1 MKRTW
6 RAILA
11 LTLVCAVALTAAARA
26 LGSKALPLTMTD
38 ACTIGDPAAAE
49 GLHMAAR
56 IGMEQNRL
64 QWRMD
69 YDPAADTTDASFR
82 LAYSDRSGQWVFD
95 GSGYNIQCLLVDQE
109 DDSDPICR
117 EVLRQARASG
127 EELVDVTVHLAD
139 YWQDLPLSL
148 SGASWPG
155 GGDFVDVYGPWD
167 IGDTVPFPALSIPV
181 RESDDLTVTLA
192 RNADGSYEING
203 YDFTGISYAMYFTPF
218 SLPLEGGTLTTL
230 GIDPAAQPQ
239 PDWAPEG
246 YGLWYV
252 PVQTGDDGSS
262 TPVPSR
268 RQLVYPLDI
277 TRQQVVTLK
286 QEKLGGTVCLM
297 TQEDGQLVLRLLEGG
312 TYRLLQELPL
322 GPVPE
327 SDPGTGGYHTLTIRD
342 GFIVVLWDDQLTVL
356 SRTEEGYHLD
366 YTCPT
371 QTAYV
376 TGYTVSFTDPE
387 LESRAMRMPCRI
399 PWRPTS
405 PWPIRTGSW
414 RWPPTSATACLMS
427 CCWRSTA
434 RRGCCTPPPES
445 PAWSGSLPPTMSVP
459 CGCGRTRRPPS
470 RRRISPP
477 PSRSLLGRN
486 DEASPDPLYRN
497 LKIAILRAKCW
508 TPCLRRDTMQKNTL
522 KCEGFPAGTVYYP
535 VKERFLRRG
544 RGWVIPMGR

>member
-11 LTLVCAVALTAAARA
+11 LTLVCAVALTAAAMA

-38 ACTIGDPAAAE
+38 ACTIGNPAAAE

-82 LAYSDRSGQWVFD
+82 LAYSDRSGQWIFD
-95 GSGYNIQCLLVDQE
+95 GYGYNIQCLLVDQE

-127 EELVDVTVHLAD
+127 EETVDVTVHLAD

-148 SGASWPG
+148 SGAPWSG
-155 GGDFVDVYGPWD
+155 GEDFVDVYGPWD

-181 RESDDLTVTLA
+181 RESDDLTVTLT
-192 RNADGSYEING
+192 RNADGSYELSG

-218 SLPLEGGTLTTL
+218 SLPLEDGTLTTL

-252 PVQTGDDGSS
+252 PVQMDDDGSS
-262 TPVPSR
+262 APVPSR

-286 QEKLGGTVCLM
+286 QEKLGGTVYLM

-312 TYRLLQELPL
+312 TYRLLQELTL
-322 GPVPE
+322 GPAAE
-327 SDPGTGGYHTLTIRD
+327 DSASYDLTIRD
-342 GFIVVLWDDQLTVL
+342 GFAVVFRGEQLTVL

-387 LESRAMRMPCRI
+387 LEKQADEDAMPYTVAPNFAMAYQDGKLAVAAYIGNSSMVCVLLLEVYGPE
-399 PWRPTS
+399 
-405 PWPIRTGSW
+405 GLLY
-414 RWPPTSATACLMS
+414 ATARVPS
-427 CCWRSTA
+427 VERQFAADNVRSMWVREDKKA
-434 RRGCCTPPPES
+434 PFPEADISTPIPELT
-445 PAWSGSLPPTMSVP
+445 W
-459 CGCGRTRRPPS
+459 
-470 RRRISPP
+470 
-477 PSRSLLGRN
+477 
-486 DEASPDPLYRN
+486 E
-497 LKIAILRAKCW
+497 K
-508 TPCLRRDTMQKNTL
+508 
-522 KCEGFPAGTVYYP
+522 
-535 VKERFLRRG
+535 
-544 RGWVIPMGR
+544 

>member
-1 MKRTW
+1 MESHFGPD
-6 RAILA
+6 AG
-11 LTLVCAVALTAAARA
+11 VCRALTAAAMA

-82 LAYSDRSGQWVFD
+82 LAYSDRSGQWIFD
-95 GSGYNIQCLLVDQE
+95 GYGYNIQCLLVDQE

-127 EELVDVTVHLAD
+127 EETVDVTVHLAD

-148 SGASWPG
+148 SGAPWPG
-155 GGDFVDVYGPWD
+155 GEDFIDVYGPWD

-181 RESDDLTVTLA
+181 RASDDLTVALA

-203 YDFTGISYAMYFTPF
+203 YDFTGISSAMYFTPF

-252 PVQTGDDGSS
+252 PVQTDDDGSS

-286 QEKLGGTVCLM
+286 QEELGGTVYLM
-297 TQEDGQLVLRLLEGG
+297 TQEEGQLVLRLLEGG
-312 TYRLLQELPL
+312 TYRLLQELSL
-322 GPVPE
+322 GPAAE
-327 SDPGTGGYHTLTIRD
+327 DSASYDLTIRD
-342 GFIVVLWDDQLTVL
+342 GFAVVLWDDQLTVL

-387 LESRAMRMPCRI
+387 PEKQGDEDAMPYTVAPNFAMAYQDGKLAVAAYI
-399 PWRPTS
+399 GNGMS
-405 PWPIRTGSW
+405 YVLLLY
-414 RWPPTSATACLMS
+414 ATARVPS
-427 CCWRSTA
+427 VERQFAADNVRSMWVREDKKA
-434 RRGCCTPPPES
+434 PFPEADISTPIPELT
-445 PAWSGSLPPTMSVP
+445 W
-459 CGCGRTRRPPS
+459 
-470 RRRISPP
+470 
-477 PSRSLLGRN
+477 
-486 DEASPDPLYRN
+486 E
-497 LKIAILRAKCW
+497 K
-508 TPCLRRDTMQKNTL
+508 
-522 KCEGFPAGTVYYP
+522 
-535 VKERFLRRG
+535 
-544 RGWVIPMGR
+544 

>member
-11 LTLVCAVALTAAARA
+11 LTLVCAVALTAAAMA

-82 LAYSDRSGQWVFD
+82 LAYSDRSGQWIFD
-95 GSGYNIQCLLVDQE
+95 GYGYNIQCLLVDQE

-148 SGASWPG
+148 SGAPWSG
-155 GGDFVDVYGPWD
+155 GEDFVDVYGPWD

-203 YDFTGISYAMYFTPF
+203 YDFTGISSAMYFTPF
-218 SLPLEGGTLTTL
+218 SLPLEDGTLTTL

-252 PVQTGDDGSS
+252 PVQMNDDGNS

-286 QEKLGGTVCLM
+286 QEKLGGTVYLM

-312 TYRLLQELPL
+312 TYRLLQELTL
-322 GPVPE
+322 GPAAE
-327 SDPGTGGYHTLTIRD
+327 DSASYDLTVRD
-342 GFIVVLWDDQLTVL
+342 GFAVVFRGEQLTVL

-387 LESRAMRMPCRI
+387 LEKQDDADAMPYTVAPNFAMAYQDGKLAVAAYVGNSSMVCVLLLEVYGPE
-399 PWRPTS
+399 
-405 PWPIRTGSW
+405 GLLY
-414 RWPPTSATACLMS
+414 ATARVPS
-427 CCWRSTA
+427 VERQFAADNVRSMWVREDKEA
-434 RRGCCTPPPES
+434 PFPEADISTPIPELT
-445 PAWSGSLPPTMSVP
+445 W
-459 CGCGRTRRPPS
+459 
-470 RRRISPP
+470 
-477 PSRSLLGRN
+477 
-486 DEASPDPLYRN
+486 E
-497 LKIAILRAKCW
+497 K
-508 TPCLRRDTMQKNTL
+508 
-522 KCEGFPAGTVYYP
+522 
-535 VKERFLRRG
+535 
-544 RGWVIPMGR
+544 

>member
-11 LTLVCAVALTAAARA
+11 LTLVCAVALTAAAVA

-82 LAYSDRSGQWVFD
+82 LAYSDRSGQWIFD
-95 GSGYNIQCLLVDQE
+95 GYGYNIQCLLADQE

-127 EELVDVTVHLAD
+127 EAGGRD
-139 YWQDLPLSL
+139 
-148 SGASWPG
+148 GASG
-155 GGDFVDVYGPWD
+155 GLLAGPASVPQQRPLVRRRRLLRCLRPVGH
-167 IGDTVPFPALSIPV
+167 GDTVPFPALSIPV
-181 RESDDLTVTLA
+181 RESDDLTVALA
-192 RNADGSYEING
+192 RNADGSYELSG
-203 YDFTGISYAMYFTPF
+203 YDFTGISAAMYFTPF

-230 GIDPAAQPQ
+230 GIDPAAQLQ

-252 PVQTGDDGSS
+252 PVQTDDDGSS

-286 QEKLGGTVCLM
+286 QEKLGGTVYLM

-312 TYRLLQELPL
+312 TRLLQELSL

-342 GFIVVLWDDQLTVL
+342 GFAVVLWEDQLTVL

-387 LESRAMRMPCRI
+387 PEKQDDEDAMPYTVAPNFAMAYQDGKLAVAAYIGNSSMVCVLLLEVYGPE
-399 PWRPTS
+399 
-405 PWPIRTGSW
+405 GLLY
-414 RWPPTSATACLMS
+414 ATARVPS
-427 CCWRSTA
+427 V
-434 RRGCCTPPPES
+434 G
-445 PAWSGSLPPTMSVP
+445 GSLPPTMSAL

-477 PSRSLLGRN
+477 PSRSLLG
-486 DEASPDPLYRN
+486 EMTKHPPILCV
-497 LKIAILRAKCW
+497 KI
-508 TPCLRRDTMQKNTL
+508 
-522 KCEGFPAGTVYYP
+522 
-535 VKERFLRRG
+535 
-544 RGWVIPMGR
+544 

>member
-11 LTLVCAVALTAAARA
+11 LTLVCVVALTAAAMA

-82 LAYSDRSGQWVFD
+82 LAYSDQSGQWIFD
-95 GSGYNIQCLLVDQE
+95 GYGYNIQCLLVDQE

-148 SGASWPG
+148 SGAPWSG
-155 GGDFVDVYGPWD
+155 GEDFVDVYGPWD

-203 YDFTGISYAMYFTPF
+203 YDFTGISSAMYFTPF

-239 PDWAPEG
+239 TDWAPEG

-252 PVQTGDDGSS
+252 PVQMNDDGSS
-262 TPVPSR
+262 APVPSR

-286 QEKLGGTVCLM
+286 QEELGGTVYLM

-312 TYRLLQELPL
+312 TYRLLQELTL
-322 GPVPE
+322 GPAAE
-327 SDPGTGGYHTLTIRD
+327 DSASYDLTVRD
-342 GFIVVLWDDQLTVL
+342 GFAVVFRGEQLTVL

-387 LESRAMRMPCRI
+387 LEKQDDEDAMPYTVAPNFAMAYQDGKLAVAAYIGNSSMVCVLLLEVYGPE
-399 PWRPTS
+399 
-405 PWPIRTGSW
+405 GLLY
-414 RWPPTSATACLMS
+414 ATARVPS
-427 CCWRSTA
+427 VERQFAADNVRSMWVREDKKA
-434 RRGCCTPPPES
+434 PFPEADISTPIPELT
-445 PAWSGSLPPTMSVP
+445 W
-459 CGCGRTRRPPS
+459 
-470 RRRISPP
+470 
-477 PSRSLLGRN
+477 
-486 DEASPDPLYRN
+486 E
-497 LKIAILRAKCW
+497 K
-508 TPCLRRDTMQKNTL
+508 
-522 KCEGFPAGTVYYP
+522 
-535 VKERFLRRG
+535 
-544 RGWVIPMGR
+544 

>member
-11 LTLVCAVALTAAARA
+11 LTLVCAVALTAAAMA

-38 ACTIGDPAAAE
+38 ACTIGNPAAAE

-69 YDPAADTTDASFR
+69 YDPAADATDASFR
-82 LAYSDRSGQWVFD
+82 LAYSDRSGQWIFD
-95 GSGYNIQCLLVDQE
+95 GYGYNIQCLLVDQE

-155 GGDFVDVYGPWD
+155 GGDFCDAYGPWD

-181 RESDDLTVTLA
+181 RASDDLTVALA

-203 YDFTGISYAMYFTPF
+203 YDFTGISSAMYFTPF

-252 PVQTGDDGSS
+252 PVQTDDDGSS

-268 RQLVYPLDI
+268 R
-277 TRQQVVTLK
+277 
-286 QEKLGGTVCLM
+286 
-297 TQEDGQLVLRLLEGG
+297 QLVLRLLEGG
-312 TYRLLQELPL
+312 TYRLLQELSL
-322 GPVPE
+322 GPAAE
-327 SDPGTGGYHTLTIRD
+327 DSASYDLTIRD
-342 GFIVVLWDDQLTVL
+342 GFIVVLWDNQLTVL

-387 LESRAMRMPCRI
+387 LEKQGDEDAMPYTVAPNFAMAYQDGKLAVAAYIGNSSMVCVLLLEVYGPE
-399 PWRPTS
+399 
-405 PWPIRTGSW
+405 GLLY
-414 RWPPTSATACLMS
+414 ATARVPS
-427 CCWRSTA
+427 VERQFAADNVRSMWVREDKKA
-434 RRGCCTPPPES
+434 PFPEADISTPIPELT
-445 PAWSGSLPPTMSVP
+445 W
-459 CGCGRTRRPPS
+459 
-470 RRRISPP
+470 
-477 PSRSLLGRN
+477 
-486 DEASPDPLYRN
+486 E
-497 LKIAILRAKCW
+497 K
-508 TPCLRRDTMQKNTL
+508 
-522 KCEGFPAGTVYYP
+522 
-535 VKERFLRRG
+535 
-544 RGWVIPMGR
+544 

>member
-11 LTLVCAVALTAAARA
+11 LTLVCAVALTAAAMA

-82 LAYSDRSGQWVFD
+82 LAYSDRSGQWIFD
-95 GSGYNIQCLLVDQE
+95 GYGYNIQCLLVDQE

-148 SGASWPG
+148 SGAPWSG
-155 GGDFVDVYGPWD
+155 GEDFVDVYGPWD
-167 IGDTVPFPALSIPV
+167 IGDTVPFPALSVPV

-192 RNADGSYEING
+192 RNADGSYELSG
-203 YDFTGISYAMYFTPF
+203 YDFTGISSAMYFTPF

-239 PDWAPEG
+239 TDWAPEG

-252 PVQTGDDGSS
+252 PVQMNDDGNS

-286 QEKLGGTVCLM
+286 QEKLGGTVYLM
-297 TQEDGQLVLRLLEGG
+297 TQEEGQLVLRLLEGG

-322 GPVPE
+322 GPAAE
-327 SDPGTGGYHTLTIRD
+327 DSASYDLTVRD
-342 GFIVVLWDDQLTVL
+342 GFAVVFRGEQLTVL

-387 LESRAMRMPCRI
+387 PEKQDDEDAMPYTVAPNFAMAYQDGKLAVAAYVGNSSMVCVLLLEVYGPE
-399 PWRPTS
+399 
-405 PWPIRTGSW
+405 GLLY
-414 RWPPTSATACLMS
+414 ATARVPS
-427 CCWRSTA
+427 VERQFAADNVRSMWVREDKKA
-434 RRGCCTPPPES
+434 PFPEADISTPIPELT
-445 PAWSGSLPPTMSVP
+445 W
-459 CGCGRTRRPPS
+459 
-470 RRRISPP
+470 
-477 PSRSLLGRN
+477 
-486 DEASPDPLYRN
+486 E
-497 LKIAILRAKCW
+497 K
-508 TPCLRRDTMQKNTL
+508 
-522 KCEGFPAGTVYYP
+522 
-535 VKERFLRRG
+535 
-544 RGWVIPMGR
+544 

>member
-6 RAILA
+6 RGILA
-11 LTLVCAVALTAAARA
+11 LTLVCAVALTAAAMA

-82 LAYSDRSGQWVFD
+82 LAYSDRSGQWIFD
-95 GSGYNIQCLLVDQE
+95 GYGYNIQCLLVDQE

-148 SGASWPG
+148 SSAPWPG
-155 GGDFVDVYGPWD
+155 GGDFCDAYGPWD

-181 RESDDLTVTLA
+181 RESDDLTVALA

-203 YDFTGISYAMYFTPF
+203 YDFTGISSAMYFTPF
-218 SLPLEGGTLTTL
+218 SLPLEDGTLTTL

-252 PVQTGDDGSS
+252 PVQMDDDGSS
-262 TPVPSR
+262 APVPSR

-286 QEKLGGTVCLM
+286 QEELGGTVYLM

-312 TYRLLQELPL
+312 TYRLLQELSL
-322 GPVPE
+322 GPVP
-327 SDPGTGGYHTLTIRD
+327 
-342 GFIVVLWDDQLTVL
+342 
-356 SRTEEGYHLD
+356 
-366 YTCPT
+366 
-371 QTAYV
+371 
-376 TGYTVSFTDPE
+376 
-387 LESRAMRMPCRI
+387 
-399 PWRPTS
+399 
-405 PWPIRTGSW
+405 
-414 RWPPTSATACLMS
+414 
-427 CCWRSTA
+427 
-434 RRGCCTPPPES
+434 
-445 PAWSGSLPPTMSVP
+445 
-459 CGCGRTRRPPS
+459 
-470 RRRISPP
+470 
-477 PSRSLLGRN
+477 
-486 DEASPDPLYRN
+486 
-497 LKIAILRAKCW
+497 
-508 TPCLRRDTMQKNTL
+508 
-522 KCEGFPAGTVYYP
+522 
-535 VKERFLRRG
+535 
-544 RGWVIPMGR
+544 

>member
-11 LTLVCAVALTAAARA
+11 LTLVCAVALTAAAMA
-26 LGSKALPLTMTD
+26 LGSQALPLTMTD

-82 LAYSDRSGQWVFD
+82 LAYSDRSGQWIFD
-95 GSGYNIQCLLVDQE
+95 GYGYNIQCLLVDQE

-148 SGASWPG
+148 SGAPWSG
-155 GGDFVDVYGPWD
+155 GEDFCDVYGPWD

-181 RESDDLTVTLA
+181 RASDDLTVALA
-192 RNADGSYEING
+192 RSADGSYEING
-203 YDFTGISYAMYFTPF
+203 YDFTGISSAMYFTPF

-252 PVQTGDDGSS
+252 PVQTDDDGSS

-268 RQLVYPLDI
+268 RQLVYP
-277 TRQQVVTLK
+277 
-286 QEKLGGTVCLM
+286 
-297 TQEDGQLVLRLLEGG
+297 
-312 TYRLLQELPL
+312 P
-322 GPVPE
+322 
-327 SDPGTGGYHTLTIRD
+327 GYHPPA
-342 GFIVVLWDDQLTVL
+342 G
-356 SRTEEGYHLD
+356 G
-366 YTCPT
+366 
-371 QTAYV
+371 
-376 TGYTVSFTDPE
+376 DPE
-387 LESRAMRMPCRI
+387 AGE
-399 PWRPTS
+399 
-405 PWPIRTGSW
+405 
-414 RWPPTSATACLMS
+414 
-427 CCWRSTA
+427 A
-434 RRGCCTPPPES
+434 RRHGVS
-445 PAWSGSLPPTMSVP
+445 HDAGGRPAGAAPAGGRHLPPAAGAAPRPGAGVGSRH
-459 CGCGRTRRPPS
+459 GRVSYSDHP
-470 RRRISPP
+470 
-477 PSRSLLGRN
+477 GR
-486 DEASPDPLYRN
+486 
-497 LKIAILRAKCW
+497 
-508 TPCLRRDTMQKNTL
+508 
-522 KCEGFPAGTVYYP
+522 
-535 VKERFLRRG
+535 LRRG
-544 RGWVIPMGR
+544 ALG

>member
-11 LTLVCAVALTAAARA
+11 LTLVCAVALTAAAMA

-82 LAYSDRSGQWVFD
+82 LAYSDRSGQWIFD

-148 SGASWPG
+148 SGAPWSG
-155 GGDFVDVYGPWD
+155 GEDFVDVYGPWD

-203 YDFTGISYAMYFTPF
+203 YDFTGISAAMYFTPF

-239 PDWAPEG
+239 TDWAPEG

-252 PVQTGDDGSS
+252 PVQMNDDGSS
-262 TPVPSR
+262 APVPSR

-286 QEKLGGTVCLM
+286 QEELGGTVYLM
-297 TQEDGQLVLRLLEGG
+297 TQEEGQLVLRLLEGG
-312 TYRLLQELPL
+312 TYRLLQELTL
-322 GPVPE
+322 GPAAE
-327 SDPGTGGYHTLTIRD
+327 DSASYDLTVRD
-342 GFIVVLWDDQLTVL
+342 GFAVVFRGEQLTVL

-387 LESRAMRMPCRI
+387 PEKQDDEDAMPYTVAPNFAMAYQDGKLAVAAYIGNSSMVCVLLLEVYGPE
-399 PWRPTS
+399 
-405 PWPIRTGSW
+405 GLLY
-414 RWPPTSATACLMS
+414 ATARVPSVERQFAADNVRPM
-427 CCWRSTA
+427 WVREDKKAPFPEADIST
-434 RRGCCTPPPES
+434 PIPELT
-445 PAWSGSLPPTMSVP
+445 W
-459 CGCGRTRRPPS
+459 
-470 RRRISPP
+470 
-477 PSRSLLGRN
+477 
-486 DEASPDPLYRN
+486 E
-497 LKIAILRAKCW
+497 K
-508 TPCLRRDTMQKNTL
+508 
-522 KCEGFPAGTVYYP
+522 
-535 VKERFLRRG
+535 
-544 RGWVIPMGR
+544 

>member
-11 LTLVCAVALTAAARA
+11 LTLVCAVALTAAAMA

-69 YDPAADTTDASFR
+69 YDPAADTTDASFQ
-82 LAYSDRSGQWVFD
+82 LAYSDRSGQWIFD

-109 DDSDPICR
+109 D
-117 EVLRQARASG
+117 LRQARASG

-148 SGASWPG
+148 SGAPWSG
-155 GGDFVDVYGPWD
+155 GEDFVDVYGPWD
-167 IGDTVPFPALSIPV
+167 IGDTVPFPALSVPV

-203 YDFTGISYAMYFTPF
+203 YDFTGISAAMYFTPF

-239 PDWAPEG
+239 TDWAPEG

-252 PVQTGDDGSS
+252 PVQMNDDGSS
-262 TPVPSR
+262 APVPSR

-286 QEKLGGTVCLM
+286 QEELGGTVYLM

-312 TYRLLQELPL
+312 TYRLLQELTL
-322 GPVPE
+322 GPAAE
-327 SDPGTGGYHTLTIRD
+327 DSTSYDLTIRD
-342 GFIVVLWDDQLTVL
+342 GFAVVLWEDQLTVL

-387 LESRAMRMPCRI
+387 PEKQDDEDAMPYTVAPNFAMAYQDGKLAVAAYVGNSSMVCVLLLEVYGPE
-399 PWRPTS
+399 
-405 PWPIRTGSW
+405 GLLY
-414 RWPPTSATACLMS
+414 ATARVPS
-427 CCWRSTA
+427 VERQFAADNVRSMWVREDKKA
-434 RRGCCTPPPES
+434 PFPEADISTPIPELT
-445 PAWSGSLPPTMSVP
+445 W
-459 CGCGRTRRPPS
+459 
-470 RRRISPP
+470 
-477 PSRSLLGRN
+477 
-486 DEASPDPLYRN
+486 E
-497 LKIAILRAKCW
+497 K
-508 TPCLRRDTMQKNTL
+508 
-522 KCEGFPAGTVYYP
+522 
-535 VKERFLRRG
+535 
-544 RGWVIPMGR
+544 

>member
-11 LTLVCAVALTAAARA
+11 LTLVCAVALTAAAMA

-82 LAYSDRSGQWVFD
+82 LAYSDRSGQWIFD
-95 GSGYNIQCLLVDQE
+95 GYGYNIQCLLVDQE

-127 EELVDVTVHLAD
+127 EELVDVTVQLAD

-148 SGASWPG
+148 SGASWSG
-155 GGDFVDVYGPWD
+155 GGDFCDVYGPWD

-192 RNADGSYEING
+192 RSADGSYEING
-203 YDFTGISYAMYFTPF
+203 YDFTGISSAMYFTPF

-252 PVQTGDDGSS
+252 PVQTDDDGSS

-286 QEKLGGTVCLM
+286 QEELGGTVYLM

-312 TYRLLQELPL
+312 TYRLLQELSL
-322 GPVPE
+322 GPAAEDSASYDLAV
-327 SDPGTGGYHTLTIRD
+327 RD
-342 GFIVVLWDDQLTVL
+342 GFAVVFRGEQLTVL

-387 LESRAMRMPCRI
+387 LEKQGDEDAMPYTVAPNFTMAYQDGKLAVAAYVGNSSMVCVLLLEVYGPE
-399 PWRPTS
+399 
-405 PWPIRTGSW
+405 GLLY
-414 RWPPTSATACLMS
+414 ATARVPSVERQFAADNVRPM
-427 CCWRSTA
+427 WVREDKKAPFPEADIST
-434 RRGCCTPPPES
+434 PIPELT
-445 PAWSGSLPPTMSVP
+445 W
-459 CGCGRTRRPPS
+459 
-470 RRRISPP
+470 
-477 PSRSLLGRN
+477 
-486 DEASPDPLYRN
+486 E
-497 LKIAILRAKCW
+497 K
-508 TPCLRRDTMQKNTL
+508 
-522 KCEGFPAGTVYYP
+522 
-535 VKERFLRRG
+535 
-544 RGWVIPMGR
+544 

>member
-11 LTLVCAVALTAAARA
+11 LTLVCAVALTAAAMA

-127 EELVDVTVHLAD
+127 EKLVDVTVHLAD

-356 SRTEEGYHLD
+356 SRTE
-366 YTCPT
+366 
-371 QTAYV
+371 
-376 TGYTVSFTDPE
+376 
-387 LESRAMRMPCRI
+387 
-399 PWRPTS
+399 
-405 PWPIRTGSW
+405 
-414 RWPPTSATACLMS
+414 
-427 CCWRSTA
+427 
-434 RRGCCTPPPES
+434 
-445 PAWSGSLPPTMSVP
+445 
-459 CGCGRTRRPPS
+459 
-470 RRRISPP
+470 
-477 PSRSLLGRN
+477 
-486 DEASPDPLYRN
+486 
-497 LKIAILRAKCW
+497 
-508 TPCLRRDTMQKNTL
+508 
-522 KCEGFPAGTVYYP
+522 
-535 VKERFLRRG
+535 
-544 RGWVIPMGR
+544 

>member
-11 LTLVCAVALTAAARA
+11 LTLVCVVALTAAAMA

-82 LAYSDRSGQWVFD
+82 LAYSDQSGQWIFD
-95 GSGYNIQCLLVDQE
+95 GYGYNIQCLLVDQE

-148 SGASWPG
+148 SGAPWSG
-155 GGDFVDVYGPWD
+155 GEDFIDVYGPWD

-181 RESDDLTVTLA
+181 RESDDLTVALA

-203 YDFTGISYAMYFTPF
+203 YDFTGISSAMYFTPF

-252 PVQTGDDGSS
+252 PVQTDDDGSS

-286 QEKLGGTVCLM
+286 QEELGGTVYLM
-297 TQEDGQLVLRLLEGG
+297 TQEEGQLVLRLLEGG
-312 TYRLLQELPL
+312 TYRLLQELSL

-342 GFIVVLWDDQLTVL
+342 GFAVVFRGEQLTVL

-387 LESRAMRMPCRI
+387 LEKQGDEDAMPYTVAPNFAMAYQDGKLAVAAYVGNSSMVCVLLLEVYGPE
-399 PWRPTS
+399 
-405 PWPIRTGSW
+405 GLLY
-414 RWPPTSATACLMS
+414 ATARVPS
-427 CCWRSTA
+427 VERQFAADNVRSMWVREDKKA
-434 RRGCCTPPPES
+434 PFPEADISTPIPELT
-445 PAWSGSLPPTMSVP
+445 W
-459 CGCGRTRRPPS
+459 
-470 RRRISPP
+470 
-477 PSRSLLGRN
+477 
-486 DEASPDPLYRN
+486 E
-497 LKIAILRAKCW
+497 K
-508 TPCLRRDTMQKNTL
+508 
-522 KCEGFPAGTVYYP
+522 
-535 VKERFLRRG
+535 
-544 RGWVIPMGR
+544 

>member
-11 LTLVCAVALTAAARA
+11 LTLVCAVALTAAAMA

-82 LAYSDRSGQWVFD
+82 LAYNDRSGQWLFD
-95 GSGYNIQCLLVDQE
+95 GYGYNIQCLLVDQE

-127 EELVDVTVHLAD
+127 EETVDVTVHLAD

-148 SGASWPG
+148 SGALWSG
-155 GGDFVDVYGPWD
+155 GGDFCDVYGPWD

-181 RESDDLTVTLA
+181 RESDDLTVALA
-192 RNADGSYEING
+192 RNADGSYELSG
-203 YDFTGISYAMYFTPF
+203 YDFTGISSAMYFTPF

-252 PVQTGDDGSS
+252 PVQTDDDGSS
-262 TPVPSR
+262 IPVPSR

-286 QEKLGGTVCLM
+286 QEKLGGTVYLM
-297 TQEDGQLVLRLLEGG
+297 TQEDG
-312 TYRLLQELPL
+312 LLQELTL
-322 GPVPE
+322 GPAAE
-327 SDPGTGGYHTLTIRD
+327 DSASYDLTVRD
-342 GFIVVLWDDQLTVL
+342 GFAVVLWEDQMTVL

-387 LESRAMRMPCRI
+387 PEKQGDEDAMPYTVAPNFAMAYQDGKLAVAAYIGNSSMVCVLLLEVYGPE
-399 PWRPTS
+399 
-405 PWPIRTGSW
+405 GLLY
-414 RWPPTSATACLMS
+414 ATARVPS
-427 CCWRSTA
+427 VERQFAADNVRSMWVREDKKA
-434 RRGCCTPPPES
+434 PFPEADISTPTPELT
-445 PAWSGSLPPTMSVP
+445 W
-459 CGCGRTRRPPS
+459 
-470 RRRISPP
+470 
-477 PSRSLLGRN
+477 
-486 DEASPDPLYRN
+486 E
-497 LKIAILRAKCW
+497 K
-508 TPCLRRDTMQKNTL
+508 
-522 KCEGFPAGTVYYP
+522 
-535 VKERFLRRG
+535 
-544 RGWVIPMGR
+544 

>member
-11 LTLVCAVALTAAARA
+11 LALVCAVALTAAAMA

-82 LAYSDRSGQWVFD
+82 LAYSDRSGQWIFD
-95 GSGYNIQCLLVDQE
+95 GYGYNIQCLLVDQE

-148 SGASWPG
+148 SGASWSG

-167 IGDTVPFPALSIPV
+167 VGDTVPFPALSIPV

-192 RNADGSYEING
+192 RNADGSYELNG
-203 YDFTGISYAMYFTPF
+203 YDFTGISSAMYFTPF

-230 GIDPAAQPQ
+230 GVDPAAQPQ

-252 PVQTGDDGSS
+252 RMMTGAA
-262 TPVPSR
+262 
-268 RQLVYPLDI
+268 PL
-277 TRQQVVTLK
+277 
-286 QEKLGGTVCLM
+286 
-297 TQEDGQLVLRLLEGG
+297 
-312 TYRLLQELPL
+312 
-322 GPVPE
+322 
-327 SDPGTGGYHTLTIRD
+327 
-342 GFIVVLWDDQLTVL
+342 
-356 SRTEEGYHLD
+356 
-366 YTCPT
+366 
-371 QTAYV
+371 
-376 TGYTVSFTDPE
+376 
-387 LESRAMRMPCRI
+387 CR
-399 PWRPTS
+399 PAA
-405 PWPIRTGSW
+405 SW
-414 RWPPTSATACLMS
+414 
-427 CCWRSTA
+427 
-434 RRGCCTPPPES
+434 CTPWIS
-445 PAWSGSLPPTMSVP
+445 PA
-459 CGCGRTRRPPS
+459 S
-470 RRRISPP
+470 R
-477 PSRSLLGRN
+477 
-486 DEASPDPLYRN
+486 
-497 LKIAILRAKCW
+497 W
-508 TPCLRRDTMQKNTL
+508 
-522 KCEGFPAGTVYYP
+522 
-535 VKERFLRRG
+535 
-544 RGWVIPMGR
+544 

>member
-11 LTLVCAVALTAAARA
+11 LTLVCAVALTAAAMA

-82 LAYSDRSGQWVFD
+82 LAYSDRSGQWIFD
-95 GSGYNIQCLLVDQE
+95 GYGYNIQCLLVDQE

-148 SGASWPG
+148 SGAPWSG
-155 GGDFVDVYGPWD
+155 GEDFVDVYGPWD

-203 YDFTGISYAMYFTPF
+203 YDFTGISSAMYFTPF

-239 PDWAPEG
+239 TDWAPEG

-252 PVQTGDDGSS
+252 PVQMNDDGSS
-262 TPVPSR
+262 APVPSR

-286 QEKLGGTVCLM
+286 QEELGGTVYLM

-312 TYRLLQELPL
+312 TYRLLQELSL
-322 GPVPE
+322 GPAAE
-327 SDPGTGGYHTLTIRD
+327 DSASYDLTVRD
-342 GFIVVLWDDQLTVL
+342 GFAVVFRGEQLTVL

-387 LESRAMRMPCRI
+387 PEKQDDEDAMPYTVAPNFAMAYQDGKLAVAAYVGNSSMVCVLLLEVYGPE
-399 PWRPTS
+399 
-405 PWPIRTGSW
+405 GLLY
-414 RWPPTSATACLMS
+414 ATARVPS
-427 CCWRSTA
+427 VERQFAADNVRSMWVREDKKA
-434 RRGCCTPPPES
+434 PFPEADISTPIPELT
-445 PAWSGSLPPTMSVP
+445 W
-459 CGCGRTRRPPS
+459 
-470 RRRISPP
+470 
-477 PSRSLLGRN
+477 
-486 DEASPDPLYRN
+486 E
-497 LKIAILRAKCW
+497 K
-508 TPCLRRDTMQKNTL
+508 
-522 KCEGFPAGTVYYP
+522 
-535 VKERFLRRG
+535 
-544 RGWVIPMGR
+544 

>member
-11 LTLVCAVALTAAARA
+11 LTLVCAVALTAAAMA

-82 LAYSDRSGQWVFD
+82 LAYSDRSGQWIFD
-95 GSGYNIQCLLVDQE
+95 GYGYNIQCLLVDQE

-139 YWQDLPLSL
+139 YWQALPLSL

-155 GGDFVDVYGPWD
+155 GGDFCDVYGPWD

-181 RESDDLTVTLA
+181 RASDDLTVALA

-203 YDFTGISYAMYFTPF
+203 YDFTGISSAMYFTPF

-252 PVQTGDDGSS
+252 PVQTDDDGSS

-286 QEKLGGTVCLM
+286 QE
-297 TQEDGQLVLRLLEGG
+297 
-312 TYRLLQELPL
+312 
-322 GPVPE
+322 
-327 SDPGTGGYHTLTIRD
+327 
-342 GFIVVLWDDQLTVL
+342 
-356 SRTEEGYHLD
+356 GYHLD

-387 LESRAMRMPCRI
+387 PEKQGDEDAMPYTVAPNFAMTYQDGKLAVAAYVGNSSMVCVLLLEVYGPE
-399 PWRPTS
+399 
-405 PWPIRTGSW
+405 GLLY
-414 RWPPTSATACLMS
+414 ATARVPS
-427 CCWRSTA
+427 VERQFAADNVRSMWVREDKKA
-434 RRGCCTPPPES
+434 PFPEADISTPIPELT
-445 PAWSGSLPPTMSVP
+445 W
-459 CGCGRTRRPPS
+459 
-470 RRRISPP
+470 
-477 PSRSLLGRN
+477 
-486 DEASPDPLYRN
+486 E
-497 LKIAILRAKCW
+497 K
-508 TPCLRRDTMQKNTL
+508 
-522 KCEGFPAGTVYYP
+522 
-535 VKERFLRRG
+535 
-544 RGWVIPMGR
+544 

>member
-11 LTLVCAVALTAAARA
+11 LTLVCAVALTAAAMA
-26 LGSKALPLTMTD
+26 LGSKALPLMMTD

-82 LAYSDRSGQWVFD
+82 LAYSDRSGQWIFD

-148 SGASWPG
+148 SGAPWS
-155 GGDFVDVYGPWD
+155 GGDFCDVYGPWD

-203 YDFTGISYAMYFTPF
+203 YDFTGISSAMYFTPF
-218 SLPLEGGTLTTL
+218 SLPLEDGTLTTL

-252 PVQTGDDGSS
+252 PVQMDDDGSS
-262 TPVPSR
+262 APVPSR

-286 QEKLGGTVCLM
+286 QEELGGTVYLM
-297 TQEDGQLVLRLLEGG
+297 TQEEGQLVLRLLEGG
-312 TYRLLQELPL
+312 TYRLLQELTL
-322 GPVPE
+322 GPAAE
-327 SDPGTGGYHTLTIRD
+327 DSASYDLTIRD
-342 GFIVVLWDDQLTVL
+342 GFAVVLWEDQLTVL

-387 LESRAMRMPCRI
+387 LEKQDDEDAMPYTVAPNFAMAYQDGKLAVAAYIGNSSMVCVLLLEVYGPE
-399 PWRPTS
+399 
-405 PWPIRTGSW
+405 GLLY
-414 RWPPTSATACLMS
+414 ATARVPS
-427 CCWRSTA
+427 VERQFAADNVRSMWVREDKKA
-434 RRGCCTPPPES
+434 PFPEADISTPIPELT
-445 PAWSGSLPPTMSVP
+445 W
-459 CGCGRTRRPPS
+459 
-470 RRRISPP
+470 
-477 PSRSLLGRN
+477 
-486 DEASPDPLYRN
+486 E
-497 LKIAILRAKCW
+497 K
-508 TPCLRRDTMQKNTL
+508 
-522 KCEGFPAGTVYYP
+522 
-535 VKERFLRRG
+535 
-544 RGWVIPMGR
+544 

>member
-11 LTLVCAVALTAAARA
+11 LTLVCAVALTAAAMA

-82 LAYSDRSGQWVFD
+82 LAYSDRSGQWIFD
-95 GSGYNIQCLLVDQE
+95 GYGYNIQCLLVNQE

-127 EELVDVTVHLAD
+127 EETVDVTVHLAD

-148 SGASWPG
+148 SGALWSG
-155 GGDFVDVYGPWD
+155 GGDFCDVYGPWD
-167 IGDTVPFPALSIPV
+167 VGDTVPFPALSIPV
-181 RESDDLTVTLA
+181 RESDHLTVALA

-203 YDFTGISYAMYFTPF
+203 YDFTGISSAMYFTPF

-252 PVQTGDDGSS
+252 PVQTDDDGSS

-286 QEKLGGTVCLM
+286 QEKLGGTAPMVEQTGIIGVTEGIYNDMIAYSKNSDLM
-297 TQEDGQLVLRLLEGG
+297 ADEDFRKALGEAFIEIAQTDEGKEIISVFS
-312 TYRLLQELPL
+312 Q
-322 GPVPE
+322 V
-327 SDPGTGGYHTLTIRD
+327 
-342 GFIVVLWDDQLTVL
+342 
-356 SRTEEGYHLD
+356 
-366 YTCPT
+366 
-371 QTAYV
+371 
-376 TGYTVSFTDPE
+376 GYTWGKDSDYDGE
-387 LESRAMRMPCRI
+387 RDAQAMLK
-399 PWRPTS
+399 
-405 PWPIRTGSW
+405 
-414 RWPPTSATACLMS
+414 SA
-427 CCWRSTA
+427 
-434 RRGCCTPPPES
+434 G
-445 PAWSGSLPPTMSVP
+445 
-459 CGCGRTRRPPS
+459 
-470 RRRISPP
+470 
-477 PSRSLLGRN
+477 
-486 DEASPDPLYRN
+486 
-497 LKIAILRAKCW
+497 K
-508 TPCLRRDTMQKNTL
+508 
-522 KCEGFPAGTVYYP
+522 
-535 VKERFLRRG
+535 
-544 RGWVIPMGR
+544 

>member
-11 LTLVCAVALTAAARA
+11 LTLVCAVALTAAAMA

-82 LAYSDRSGQWVFD
+82 LAYSDRSGQWIFD
-95 GSGYNIQCLLVDQE
+95 GYGYNIQCLLVDQE

-127 EELVDVTVHLAD
+127 EETVDVTVHLAD

-148 SGASWPG
+148 SGAPWSG
-155 GGDFVDVYGPWD
+155 GEDFIDVYGPWD

-181 RESDDLTVTLA
+181 RASDDLTVALA

-203 YDFTGISYAMYFTPF
+203 YDFTGISSAMYFTPF

-252 PVQTGDDGSS
+252 PVQTDDDGSS

-286 QEKLGGTVCLM
+286 QEKLGGTVYLM

-312 TYRLLQELPL
+312 TYRLLQELSL
-322 GPVPE
+322 GPAAE
-327 SDPGTGGYHTLTIRD
+327 DSASYDLTIRD
-342 GFIVVLWDDQLTVL
+342 GFAVVLWEDQLTVL

-376 TGYTVSFTDPE
+376 TGYTVVSGWAAFCCSCGALWAGYSTDE
-387 LESRAMRMPCRI
+387 KR
-399 PWRPTS
+399 
-405 PWPIRTGSW
+405 RTDNEKVSLPVGRSGGGVCTGFHGDGYL
-414 RWPPTSATACLMS
+414 PVSAPDTVRLCPLRRLCGGRVSAGGGV
-427 CCWRSTA
+427 
-434 RRGCCTPPPES
+434 RRGGPGYPLHPRQ
-445 PAWSGSLPPTMSVP
+445 AAG
-459 CGCGRTRRPPS
+459 GR
-470 RRRISPP
+470 
-477 PSRSLLGRN
+477 
-486 DEASPDPLYRN
+486 
-497 LKIAILRAKCW
+497 
-508 TPCLRRDTMQKNTL
+508 
-522 KCEGFPAGTVYYP
+522 
-535 VKERFLRRG
+535 
-544 RGWVIPMGR
+544 

>member
-82 LAYSDRSGQWVFD
+82 LAYSDRSGQWIFD
-95 GSGYNIQCLLVDQE
+95 GYGYNIQCLLVDQE

-148 SGASWPG
+148 SGAPWSG
-155 GGDFVDVYGPWD
+155 GGDFCDVYGPWD

-181 RESDDLTVTLA
+181 RESDDLIVTLA

-203 YDFTGISYAMYFTPF
+203 YDFTGISSAMYFTPF

-252 PVQTGDDGSS
+252 PVQTDDDGSS

-286 QEKLGGTVCLM
+286 QEELGGTVYLM

-342 GFIVVLWDDQLTVL
+342 GFIVVLWEDQLTVL

-387 LESRAMRMPCRI
+387 PEKQDDEDAMPYTVAPNFAMAYQDEKLAVAAYIGNSSMVCVLLLEVYGPE
-399 PWRPTS
+399 
-405 PWPIRTGSW
+405 GLLY
-414 RWPPTSATACLMS
+414 ATARVPS
-427 CCWRSTA
+427 VERQFAADNVRSMWVREDKKA
-434 RRGCCTPPPES
+434 PFPEADISTPIPELT
-445 PAWSGSLPPTMSVP
+445 WG
-459 CGCGRTRRPPS
+459 
-470 RRRISPP
+470 
-477 PSRSLLGRN
+477 
-486 DEASPDPLYRN
+486 
-497 LKIAILRAKCW
+497 K
-508 TPCLRRDTMQKNTL
+508 
-522 KCEGFPAGTVYYP
+522 
-535 VKERFLRRG
+535 
-544 RGWVIPMGR
+544 

>member
-11 LTLVCAVALTAAARA
+11 LTLVCAVALTAAAMA

-82 LAYSDRSGQWVFD
+82 LAYSDRSGQWIFD
-95 GSGYNIQCLLVDQE
+95 GYGYNIQCLLVDQE

-148 SGASWPG
+148 SGAPWSG
-155 GGDFVDVYGPWD
+155 GEDFVDVYGPWD

-192 RNADGSYEING
+192 RSADGSYEING
-203 YDFTGISYAMYFTPF
+203 YDFTGISSAMYFTPF

-239 PDWAPEG
+239 TDWAPEG

-252 PVQTGDDGSS
+252 PVQMNDDGSS
-262 TPVPSR
+262 APVPSR

-286 QEKLGGTVCLM
+286 QEELGGTVYLM

-312 TYRLLQELPL
+312 TYRLLQELSL

-342 GFIVVLWDDQLTVL
+342 G
-356 SRTEEGYHLD
+356 
-366 YTCPT
+366 
-371 QTAYV
+371 

-387 LESRAMRMPCRI
+387 LEKQGDEDAMPYTVAPNFAMAYQDGKLAVAAYVGNSSMVCVLLLEVYGPE
-399 PWRPTS
+399 
-405 PWPIRTGSW
+405 GLLY
-414 RWPPTSATACLMS
+414 ATARVPS
-427 CCWRSTA
+427 VERQFAADNVRSMWVREDKKA
-434 RRGCCTPPPES
+434 PFPEADISTPIPELT
-445 PAWSGSLPPTMSVP
+445 W
-459 CGCGRTRRPPS
+459 
-470 RRRISPP
+470 
-477 PSRSLLGRN
+477 
-486 DEASPDPLYRN
+486 E
-497 LKIAILRAKCW
+497 K
-508 TPCLRRDTMQKNTL
+508 
-522 KCEGFPAGTVYYP
+522 
-535 VKERFLRRG
+535 
-544 RGWVIPMGR
+544 

>member
-11 LTLVCAVALTAAARA
+11 LTLVCAV
-26 LGSKALPLTMTD
+26 ALPLTMTD

-82 LAYSDRSGQWVFD
+82 LAYSDRSGQWIFD
-95 GSGYNIQCLLVDQE
+95 GYGYNIQCLLVDQE

-127 EELVDVTVHLAD
+127 EETVDVTVHLAD

-148 SGASWPG
+148 SGAPWPG
-155 GGDFVDVYGPWD
+155 GEDFIDVYGPWD

-181 RESDDLTVTLA
+181 RASDDLTVALA

-203 YDFTGISYAMYFTPF
+203 YDFTGISSAMYFTPF

-252 PVQTGDDGSS
+252 PVQTDDDGSS

-286 QEKLGGTVCLM
+286 QEELGGTVYLM
-297 TQEDGQLVLRLLEGG
+297 TQEEGQLVLRPLEGG
-312 TYRLLQELPL
+312 TYRLLQELSL
-322 GPVPE
+322 GPAAE
-327 SDPGTGGYHTLTIRD
+327 DSASYDLTIRD
-342 GFIVVLWDDQLTVL
+342 GFAVVLWDDQLTVL

-387 LESRAMRMPCRI
+387 PEKQGDEDAMPYTVAPNFAMAYQDGKLAVAAYIGNGMSYVLLLEVYGPE
-399 PWRPTS
+399 
-405 PWPIRTGSW
+405 GLLY
-414 RWPPTSATACLMS
+414 ATARVPS
-427 CCWRSTA
+427 VERQFAADNVRSMWVREDKKA
-434 RRGCCTPPPES
+434 PFPEADISTPIPELT
-445 PAWSGSLPPTMSVP
+445 W
-459 CGCGRTRRPPS
+459 
-470 RRRISPP
+470 
-477 PSRSLLGRN
+477 
-486 DEASPDPLYRN
+486 E
-497 LKIAILRAKCW
+497 K
-508 TPCLRRDTMQKNTL
+508 
-522 KCEGFPAGTVYYP
+522 
-535 VKERFLRRG
+535 
-544 RGWVIPMGR
+544 

>member
-11 LTLVCAVALTAAARA
+11 LTLVCAVALTAAAMA

-38 ACTIGDPAAAE
+38 ACTIGNPAAAE

-69 YDPAADTTDASFR
+69 YDPAADATDASFR
-82 LAYSDRSGQWVFD
+82 LAYSDRSGQWIFD
-95 GSGYNIQCLLVDQE
+95 GYGYNIQCLLVDQE

-155 GGDFVDVYGPWD
+155 GGDFCDAYGPWD

-181 RESDDLTVTLA
+181 RASDDLTVALA

-203 YDFTGISYAMYFTPF
+203 YDFTGISSAMYFTPF
-218 SLPLEGGTLTTL
+218 SLPLEGGT
-230 GIDPAAQPQ
+230 
-239 PDWAPEG
+239 
-246 YGLWYV
+246 
-252 PVQTGDDGSS
+252 
-262 TPVPSR
+262 
-268 RQLVYPLDI
+268 
-277 TRQQVVTLK
+277 
-286 QEKLGGTVCLM
+286 
-297 TQEDGQLVLRLLEGG
+297 
-312 TYRLLQELPL
+312 YRLLQELSL

-342 GFIVVLWDDQLTVL
+342 GFAVVLWDDQLTVL

-387 LESRAMRMPCRI
+387 PEKQGDEDAMPYTVAPNFAMAYQDGKLAVAAYIGNGMSYVLLLEVYGPE
-399 PWRPTS
+399 
-405 PWPIRTGSW
+405 GLLY
-414 RWPPTSATACLMS
+414 ATARVPS
-427 CCWRSTA
+427 VERQFAADNVRSMWVREDKKA
-434 RRGCCTPPPES
+434 PFPEADISTPIPELT
-445 PAWSGSLPPTMSVP
+445 W
-459 CGCGRTRRPPS
+459 
-470 RRRISPP
+470 
-477 PSRSLLGRN
+477 
-486 DEASPDPLYRN
+486 E
-497 LKIAILRAKCW
+497 K
-508 TPCLRRDTMQKNTL
+508 
-522 KCEGFPAGTVYYP
+522 
-535 VKERFLRRG
+535 
-544 RGWVIPMGR
+544 

>member
-11 LTLVCAVALTAAARA
+11 LTLVCAVALTAAAMA

-49 GLHMAAR
+49 GLHMATR

-82 LAYSDRSGQWVFD
+82 LAYSDRSGQWIFD
-95 GSGYNIQCLLVDQE
+95 GYGYNIQCLLVDQE

-148 SGASWPG
+148 SGASWSG
-155 GGDFVDVYGPWD
+155 GGDFCDVYGPWD
-167 IGDTVPFPALSIPV
+167 VGDTVPFPALSIPV
-181 RESDDLTVTLA
+181 RESDDLTVALA
-192 RNADGSYEING
+192 RNADGSYELSG
-203 YDFTGISYAMYFTPF
+203 YDFTGISSAMYFTPF

-252 PVQTGDDGSS
+252 PVQTDDDGNS

-268 RQLVYPLDI
+268 R
-277 TRQQVVTLK
+277 
-286 QEKLGGTVCLM
+286 
-297 TQEDGQLVLRLLEGG
+297 QLVLRLLEGG
-312 TYRLLQELPL
+312 TYRLLQELSL

-342 GFIVVLWDDQLTVL
+342 GFAVVLWEDQLTVL

-387 LESRAMRMPCRI
+387 PEKQDDEDAMPYTVAPNFAMAYQDGKLAVAAYIGNSSMVCVLLLEVYGPE
-399 PWRPTS
+399 
-405 PWPIRTGSW
+405 GLLY
-414 RWPPTSATACLMS
+414 ATARVPS
-427 CCWRSTA
+427 VERQFAADNVRSMWVREDKKA
-434 RRGCCTPPPES
+434 PFPEADISTPIPELT
-445 PAWSGSLPPTMSVP
+445 W
-459 CGCGRTRRPPS
+459 
-470 RRRISPP
+470 
-477 PSRSLLGRN
+477 
-486 DEASPDPLYRN
+486 E
-497 LKIAILRAKCW
+497 K
-508 TPCLRRDTMQKNTL
+508 
-522 KCEGFPAGTVYYP
+522 
-535 VKERFLRRG
+535 
-544 RGWVIPMGR
+544 

>member
-11 LTLVCAVALTAAARA
+11 LTLVCAVALTAAAMA

-82 LAYSDRSGQWVFD
+82 LAYSDRSGQWIFD
-95 GSGYNIQCLLVDQE
+95 GYGYNIQCLLVD
-109 DDSDPICR
+109 
-117 EVLRQARASG
+117 
-127 EELVDVTVHLAD
+127 LAD

-148 SGASWPG
+148 SGAPWPG
-155 GGDFVDVYGPWD
+155 GEDFIDVYGPWD

-181 RESDDLTVTLA
+181 RASDDLTVALA

-203 YDFTGISYAMYFTPF
+203 YDFTGISSAMYFTPF

-252 PVQTGDDGSS
+252 PVQTDDDGSS

-286 QEKLGGTVCLM
+286 QEELGGTVYLM
-297 TQEDGQLVLRLLEGG
+297 TQEEGQLVLRLLEGG
-312 TYRLLQELPL
+312 TYRLLQELSL
-322 GPVPE
+322 GPAAE
-327 SDPGTGGYHTLTIRD
+327 DSASYDLTIRD
-342 GFIVVLWDDQLTVL
+342 GFAVVLWDDQLTVL

-387 LESRAMRMPCRI
+387 PEKQGDEDAMPYTVAPNFAMAYQDGKLAVAAYIGNGMSYVLLLEVYGPE
-399 PWRPTS
+399 
-405 PWPIRTGSW
+405 GLLY
-414 RWPPTSATACLMS
+414 ATARVPS
-427 CCWRSTA
+427 VERQFAADNVRSMWVREDKKA
-434 RRGCCTPPPES
+434 PFPEADISTPIPELT
-445 PAWSGSLPPTMSVP
+445 W
-459 CGCGRTRRPPS
+459 
-470 RRRISPP
+470 
-477 PSRSLLGRN
+477 
-486 DEASPDPLYRN
+486 E
-497 LKIAILRAKCW
+497 K
-508 TPCLRRDTMQKNTL
+508 
-522 KCEGFPAGTVYYP
+522 
-535 VKERFLRRG
+535 
-544 RGWVIPMGR
+544 

>member
-11 LTLVCAVALTAAARA
+11 LTLVCAVALTAAAMA

-82 LAYSDRSGQWVFD
+82 LAYGDRSGQWIFD
-95 GSGYNIQCLLVDQE
+95 GYGYNIQCLLVDQE

-155 GGDFVDVYGPWD
+155 GGDFCDAYGPWD

-203 YDFTGISYAMYFTPF
+203 YDFTGISSAMYFTPF

-239 PDWAPEG
+239 PDWVPEG

-252 PVQTGDDGSS
+252 PVQTDDDGSS

-286 QEKLGGTVCLM
+286 QEELGGTVYLM
-297 TQEDGQLVLRLLEGG
+297 TQEDGPAGAAPAGG
-312 TYRLLQELPL
+312 R
-322 GPVPE
+322 
-327 SDPGTGGYHTLTIRD
+327 H
-342 GFIVVLWDDQLTVL
+342 
-356 SRTEEGYHLD
+356 
-366 YTCPT
+366 
-371 QTAYV
+371 
-376 TGYTVSFTDPE
+376 
-387 LESRAMRMPCRI
+387 
-399 PWRPTS
+399 
-405 PWPIRTGSW
+405 
-414 RWPPTSATACLMS
+414 
-427 CCWRSTA
+427 
-434 RRGCCTPPPES
+434 
-445 PAWSGSLPPTMSVP
+445 LPPAAGAVP
-459 CGCGRTRRPPS
+459 RPGAGVGSRHGRVSYSDHPGRLHRGA
-470 RRRISPP
+470 
-477 PSRSLLGRN
+477 LGRSA
-486 DEASPDPLYRN
+486 DGAVPDGGGLSSGLHLPHTDRLRHRLYRQ
-497 LKIAILRAKCW
+497 LHRS
-508 TPCLRRDTMQKNTL
+508 
-522 KCEGFPAGTVYYP
+522 GAG
-535 VKERFLRRG
+535 EAG
-544 RGWVIPMGR
+544 R

>member
-218 SLPLEGGTLTTL
+218 SLPLEGGT
-230 GIDPAAQPQ
+230 
-239 PDWAPEG
+239 
-246 YGLWYV
+246 
-252 PVQTGDDGSS
+252 
-262 TPVPSR
+262 
-268 RQLVYPLDI
+268 
-277 TRQQVVTLK
+277 
-286 QEKLGGTVCLM
+286 
-297 TQEDGQLVLRLLEGG
+297 
-312 TYRLLQELPL
+312 YRLLQELPL

-387 LESRAMRMPCRI
+387 LEKQGDEDAMPYTVAPNFAMAYQDGKLAVAAYIGNGMSHVLLLEVYGPE
-399 PWRPTS
+399 
-405 PWPIRTGSW
+405 GLLY
-414 RWPPTSATACLMS
+414 ATARVPS
-427 CCWRSTA
+427 VERQFAADNVRSMWVREDKKA
-434 RRGCCTPPPES
+434 PFPEADISTPIPELT
-445 PAWSGSLPPTMSVP
+445 W
-459 CGCGRTRRPPS
+459 
-470 RRRISPP
+470 
-477 PSRSLLGRN
+477 
-486 DEASPDPLYRN
+486 E
-497 LKIAILRAKCW
+497 K
-508 TPCLRRDTMQKNTL
+508 
-522 KCEGFPAGTVYYP
+522 
-535 VKERFLRRG
+535 
-544 RGWVIPMGR
+544 

>member
-11 LTLVCAVALTAAARA
+11 LTLVCAVALTAAAMA

-38 ACTIGDPAAAE
+38 ACTIGDPTAAE

-82 LAYSDRSGQWVFD
+82 LAYSDRSGQWIFD

-127 EELVDVTVHLAD
+127 EELVDATVHLAD

-148 SGASWPG
+148 SGAPWSG
-155 GGDFVDVYGPWD
+155 GGDFCDVYGPWD

-203 YDFTGISYAMYFTPF
+203 YDFTGISSAMYFTPF
-218 SLPLEGGTLTTL
+218 SLPLEDGTLTTL

-252 PVQTGDDGSS
+252 PVQMDDDGSS
-262 TPVPSR
+262 APVPSHR
-268 RQLVYPLDI
+268 
-277 TRQQVVTLK
+277 
-286 QEKLGGTVCLM
+286 
-297 TQEDGQLVLRLLEGG
+297 QLVLRLLEGG
-312 TYRLLQELPL
+312 TYRLLQELSL

-327 SDPGTGGYHTLTIRD
+327 SDPSTGGYHTLTIRD
-342 GFIVVLWDDQLTVL
+342 GFAVVLWEDQLTVL

-387 LESRAMRMPCRI
+387 PEKQGDEDAMPYTVAPNFAMAYQDGKLAVAAYIGNSSMVCVLLLEVYGPE
-399 PWRPTS
+399 
-405 PWPIRTGSW
+405 GLLY
-414 RWPPTSATACLMS
+414 ATARVPSVERQFAADNVRPM
-427 CCWRSTA
+427 WVREDKKPPFPEADIST
-434 RRGCCTPPPES
+434 PIPELT
-445 PAWSGSLPPTMSVP
+445 W
-459 CGCGRTRRPPS
+459 
-470 RRRISPP
+470 
-477 PSRSLLGRN
+477 
-486 DEASPDPLYRN
+486 E
-497 LKIAILRAKCW
+497 K
-508 TPCLRRDTMQKNTL
+508 
-522 KCEGFPAGTVYYP
+522 
-535 VKERFLRRG
+535 
-544 RGWVIPMGR
+544 

>member
-11 LTLVCAVALTAAARA
+11 LTLVCVVALTAAAMA

-82 LAYSDRSGQWVFD
+82 LAYSDRSGQWIFD
-95 GSGYNIQCLLVDQE
+95 GYGYNIQCLLVDQE

-139 YWQDLPLSL
+139 YWQDLP
-148 SGASWPG
+148 
-155 GGDFVDVYGPWD
+155 
-167 IGDTVPFPALSIPV
+167 
-181 RESDDLTVTLA
+181 VTLA

-203 YDFTGISYAMYFTPF
+203 YDFTGISAAMYFTPF

-239 PDWAPEG
+239 TDWAPEG

-252 PVQTGDDGSS
+252 PVQMNDDGSS
-262 TPVPSR
+262 APVPSR

-286 QEKLGGTVCLM
+286 QEELGGTVYLM

-312 TYRLLQELPL
+312 TYRLLQELTL
-322 GPVPE
+322 GPAAE
-327 SDPGTGGYHTLTIRD
+327 DSTSYDLTIRD
-342 GFIVVLWDDQLTVL
+342 GFAVVLWEDQLTVL

-387 LESRAMRMPCRI
+387 PEKQDDEDAMPYTVAPNFAMAYQDGKLAVAAYIGNGMSYVLLLEVYGPE
-399 PWRPTS
+399 
-405 PWPIRTGSW
+405 GLLY
-414 RWPPTSATACLMS
+414 ATARVPSVERQFAADNVRPM
-427 CCWRSTA
+427 WVREDKKAPFPEADIST
-434 RRGCCTPPPES
+434 PIPELT
-445 PAWSGSLPPTMSVP
+445 W
-459 CGCGRTRRPPS
+459 
-470 RRRISPP
+470 
-477 PSRSLLGRN
+477 
-486 DEASPDPLYRN
+486 E
-497 LKIAILRAKCW
+497 K
-508 TPCLRRDTMQKNTL
+508 
-522 KCEGFPAGTVYYP
+522 
-535 VKERFLRRG
+535 
-544 RGWVIPMGR
+544 